1 MFDWLFGKSRNDN
14 MEQYRTERDNAQID
28 QQVNDFY
35 KTRLNEMYNDQA
47 NAGLIA
53 DMRKSDPAFDTAWAN
68 DMKAIDMQSQQYSDA
83 FTQANQ
89 AYTDMEKKQRHNYFG
104 DGLLGA
110 ILNPVAQTA
119 TAGFDL
125 ATGNYKDR
133 DAMSDIGATGETL
146 LTLLPGVGAA
156 AKGLKM
162 GKVASGLGKVNKALY
177 TIPGSMGTGAA
188 FGGLEAM
195 RQGGEDTST
204 DDVLRQAG
212 IGLAFGGVA
221 PAAIKFGGNV
231 LRNRGAKEVA
241 TKYLSDPTYS
251 TVGQRIVDGGSE
263 NVSNFVKSIAN
274 RKNTALEKMY
284 GGLYQNALRSYVPKS
299 TFGKVALGGGALYG
313 GSQLMGMM
321 GGQQEPQT
329 IEDYYAMQGGY

>member
-68 DMKAIDMQSQQYSDA
+68 DMKAMDMQSQQYSDA

-133 DAMSDIGATGETL
+133 DAMSDIGAAGETL

-195 RQGGEDTST
+195 RQGGQDT
-204 DDVLRQAG
+204 DFGDVLRQAG
-212 IGLAFGGVA
+212 TGAAFGFAV
-221 PAAIKFGGNV
+221 PAGIKYGGNM
-231 LRNRGAKEVA
+231 LRNRGSNVIQNSLTGAGV
-241 TKYLSDPTYS
+241 DPTDIAS
-251 TVGQRIVDGGSE
+251 IMG
-263 NVSNFVKSIAN
+263 NVPNKA
-274 RKNTALEKMY
+274 
-284 GGLYQNALRSYVPKS
+284 LYQEALRSFVPKS
-299 TFGKVALGGGALYG
+299 TFGKLALGGGALYG